1 MSPVSY
7 LVLIPVF
14 FNVGDDL
21 IRQTFIFARDIG
33 EVGSDQLDQTFF
45 GIVGSFIGADLIV
58 KLFLPFL

>member
-21 IRQTFIFARDIG
+21 IRQAFIFAWDIG

>member
-1 MSPVSY
+1 MNPVSY

-33 EVGSDQLDQTFF
+33 EVGSDQLDQTIF
-45 GIVGSFIGADLIV
+45 GSRF
-58 KLFLPFL
+58 

>member
-1 MSPVSY
+1 MNPVSY

-45 GIVGSFIGADLIV
+45 GIVDSFIGADLIV